1 MGLYSIILAAGEGKR
16 MKSNIAKPLQQAAG
30 KALVEWVLDT
40 AEETGSDENIVVI
53 GHKAED
59 VKAYLGDRAKF
70 AYQYEQLGTGHAV
83 MQGIES
89 IKDVDGTVM
98 VLYGD
103 SPLIEAETL
112 KRVREDHS
120 KKMRAATV
128 ITAIADEPYGYGRI
142 VRENGEIV
150 RIVEQKDASED
161 EQKITEVNSGMY
173 FFDIQKLKES
183 LSKITN
189 DNSQGEYYITDVIEI
204 MLSEGEKV
212 GAYITDLEQTMG
224 VNDKLQLSKV
234 GKILNRRKV
243 EALMLAG
250 VTIIDPDKVQ
260 VTTNVKVGRDTV
272 LYPGTVLEGDTVIGE
287 NCVIGS
293 NTSLNNCKVGDN
305 TRILETVGIDSEIG
319 SDTNV
324 GPFAYLRPGTKVGS
338 EVKIGDFVEVKN
350 STIDDGTKV
359 AHLTYI
365 GDADV
370 GKRVNFG
377 CGTVVVN
384 YDGVNKH
391 RTIIEDDCFIGCNTN
406 LVSPVVVRH
415 GAYTAAGSTITDEVP
430 PESLAIARSK
440 QVVKEQWTAKRKDSK
455 KK

>member
-59 VKAYLGDRAKF
+59 VKAYLGDRAKY

-212 GAYITDLEQTMG
+212 GAYVTDLEQTMG
-224 VNDKLQLSKV
+224 VNDKLQLSQV

-272 LYPGTVLEGDTVIGE
+272 LYPGTVLEGDSVIGE

-293 NTSLNNCKVGDN
+293 NTSLNNCKVGNN
-305 TRILETVGIDSEIG
+305 TKILETVGIDSEIG

-377 CGTVVVN
+377 CGTVV
-384 YDGVNKH
+384 
-391 RTIIEDDCFIGCNTN
+391 
-406 LVSPVVVRH
+406 PVK
-415 GAYTAAGSTITDEVP
+415 SDERGIM
-430 PESLAIARSK
+430 S
-440 QVVKEQWTAKRKDSK
+440 
-455 KK
+455 